1 MYRFDRLQ
9 IKCLLQATRNSN
21 GVSQKVVAGWPSY
34 ELRYHVVIVIP
45 LCMCVVPLYGFLAGP
60 RLMFATC
67 AGKGKEKV
75 EP

>member
-1 MYRFDRLQ
+1 M
-9 IKCLLQATRNSN
+9 S
-21 GVSQKVVAGWPSY
+21 WY
-34 ELRYHVVIVIP
+34 ELLELVLMVSVRMCGSCDQVIAFGIMK
-45 LCMCVVPLYGFLAGP
+45 LLLFFYMCVVPLYGFLAGP

>member
-1 MYRFDRLQ
+1 M
-9 IKCLLQATRNSN
+9 
-21 GVSQKVVAGWPSY
+21 VGWPSY
-34 ELRYHVVIVIP
+34 ELRYHVVIVIS
-45 LCMCVVPLYGFLAGP
+45 LCMCVVPLYGFLAGL

>member
-1 MYRFDRLQ
+1 MFCMTYEYWILTVLVKMYRSCDQFMAFG
-9 IKCLLQATRNSN
+9 IIYLLIF
-21 GVSQKVVAGWPSY
+21 
-34 ELRYHVVIVIP
+34 LICH
-45 LCMCVVPLYGFLAGP
+45 VVPLYGFLAGL

>member
-1 MYRFDRLQ
+1 MLWYNLLELVLTVLVRMYRSCDQ
-9 IKCLLQATRNSN
+9 
-21 GVSQKVVAGWPSY
+21 
-34 ELRYHVVIVIP
+34 VIVFGIMK
-45 LCMCVVPLYGFLAGP
+45 LLLFFNICCVVPLYGFLAGL

>member
-1 MYRFDRLQ
+1 MLVRMYRSCDQFMAFGIID
-9 IKCLLQATRNSN
+9 LLIF
-21 GVSQKVVAGWPSY
+21 
-34 ELRYHVVIVIP
+34 LIFH
-45 LCMCVVPLYGFLAGP
+45 VVPLYGFLARL

>member
-9 IKCLLQATRNSN
+9 IKCLLQVIRNSD
-21 GVSQKVVAGWPSY
+21 GVSQKVVASWPSY
-34 ELRYHVVIVIP
+34 KLRYHVVIVIS
-45 LCMCVVPLYGFLAGP
+45 LCMCVVPLYGFLAGL